1 MASYKLRHLQVFW
14 VVGSEGSM
22 SAAARRLGVA
32 VQTVSSQVR
41 DLERDLGFTLLQVRA
56 RGVELTPAGRAAL
69 ELAEPMFQL
78 AERVPQAVAQAAAGE
93 GMVLRVGIADSL
105 PKLLVRQLLT
115 PVCEDGRM
123 RLVGLEG
130 EFDDLLG
137 ELALHRLDIVL
148 ADRAAPP
155 HPSLKLHS
163 RLLGSAQVAW
173 FAQPALAR
181 RVEGVAFP
189 ELLGR
194 LPLLMPTAH
203 AALRARL
210 DDWLLRHDIRARVA
224 GEFEDSALLAS
235 FGQSGMGAFAAPD
248 WTTPQWLRE
257 AGLVRLGLSA
267 DVTESCYAIAARRR
281 IEHPALRRLLEAA
294 AEVRAAAAD
303 ASGPPPAAAR

>member
-1 MASYKLRHLQVFW
+1 MAGYKLRHLQVFW
-14 VVGSEGSM
+14 VVGTEGSM
-22 SAAARRLGVA
+22 SAAARRLGVS
-32 VQTVSSQVR
+32 VQTVSSQLR
-41 DLERDLGFTLLQVRA
+41 DLERDLGYALLRVRA

-78 AERVPQAVAQAAAGE
+78 AERVPPAVAQAAAGE
-93 GMVLRVGIADSL
+93 GLVLRVGIADSL
-105 PKLLVRQLLT
+105 PKLLVRQLLR
-115 PVCEDGRM
+115 PVCDEGPT

-130 EFDDLLG
+130 EFDDLLA

-173 FAQPALAR
+173 FAAPELAR
-181 RVEGVAFP
+181 QVEGASFP

-194 LPLLMPTAH
+194 LPLLMPTSH

-210 DDWLLRHDIRARVA
+210 EDWLLRHDIRARVV

-248 WTTPQWLRE
+248 WSTPQLVRE
-257 AGLVRLGLSA
+257 AGLVRLGLS
-267 DVTESCYAIAARRR
+267 VEVGESFYAISARRR
-281 IEHPALRRLLEAA
+281 IEHPALGRLVEAA
-294 AEVRAAAAD
+294 AAVQAAAP
-303 ASGPPPAAAR
+303 G

>member
-1 MASYKLRHLQVFW
+1 MTRYKLRHLHYFW
-14 VVGSEGSM
+14 VVATEGSM

-41 DLERDLGFTLLQVRA
+41 DLERDLGFTLLRVRA

-78 AERVPQAVAQAAAGE
+78 AERIPQAVAQAAAGE

-105 PKLLVRQLLT
+105 PKLLVRQLLQ
-115 PVCEDGRM
+115 PVCDHGHM

-130 EFDDLLG
+130 EFDDLLA

-181 RVEGVAFP
+181 QVEGAAFP
-189 ELLGR
+189 GLLGR
-194 LPLLMPTAH
+194 LPLLLPTAH

-210 DDWLLRHDIRARVA
+210 DDWLARHDIRVHVA

-248 WTTPQWLRE
+248 WSAPQLLHE
-257 AGLVRLGLSA
+257 GGLVRLGLSA
-267 DVTESCYAIAARRR
+267 DVSESFYAIAARRR

-294 AEVRAAAAD
+294 AEVQAAAARI
-303 ASGPPPAAAR
+303 AGPSGAAD

>member
-1 MASYKLRHLQVFW
+1 MAAYKLRHLQVFW
-14 VVGSEGSM
+14 VVGTEGSM
-22 SAAARRLGVA
+22 SAAARRLGVS
-32 VQTVSSQVR
+32 VQTVSSQLR
-41 DLERDLGFTLLQVRA
+41 DLERDLGYALLRVRA
-56 RGVELTPAGRAAL
+56 RGVEPTPAGRAAL

-105 PKLLVRQLLT
+105 PKLLVRQLLR
-115 PVCEDGRM
+115 PVCDEGAM

-130 EFDDLLG
+130 EFDELLA

-173 FAQPALAR
+173 FAAPELAR
-181 RVEGVAFP
+181 RVEGASFP
-189 ELLGR
+189 ELLGH
-194 LPLLMPTAH
+194 LPLLMPTTH

-210 DDWLLRHDIRARVA
+210 EDWLARHDIRARVV

-248 WTTPQWLRE
+248 WSAPQLVRE

-267 DVTESCYAIAARRR
+267 DVGESFYAISARRR
-281 IEHPALRRLLEAA
+281 IEHPALGRLVEAA
-294 AEVRAAAAD
+294 AAVQAAAP
-303 ASGPPPAAAR
+303 G